1 MEGMYRYVSQ
11 QTNFVHYELQYIL
24 YRIITSLK
32 YIKENK
38 YISIYVKQ
46 SYKNVISKLYKNN
59 YNDSINDPVK
69 VRNMYVLSP
78 AC

>member
-1 MEGMYRYVSQ
+1 MYRYVSQ